1 MRLDELETGQVLS
14 SEVFLVAEA
23 NLQVD
28 RRGDNYYNLV
38 LNHEGGKQIDAK
50 VWSDNIAD
58 EIETGQALEVLAR
71 VDEFKGNRQLNIQR
85 YTVLDEDEYD
95 TSRYVQTTDIDRDE
109 AFDTMF
115 NWERDEFTN
124 PFLKG
129 IIQSFHDNESFA
141 REFKAAPAARFHHH
155 AYEGGLVEH
164 TLEVWK
170 LADAI
175 SGLYGDKLDRE
186 IVLAGAALHDI
197 GKIKAYRVGA
207 GVSEHTDV
215 GMLLDHIFIS
225 ASMVSNQWD
234 REVKPDVPDDRA
246 EEAARCKSLLLHLIL
261 SHHGR
266 NEWGSPVLPRT
277 SEAVLLHYADEVS
290 ASMRKCFDALDGRPA
305 GKSWTDSV
313 YLMDAPRELFQI
325 DELMEDEDEGEDK
338 E

>member
-23 NLQVD
+23 SLQVD

-50 VWSDNIAD
+50 VWSDNIED
-58 EIETGQALEVLAR
+58 EIEAGCGLEVLAR
-71 VDEFKGNRQLNIQR
+71 VDEFRGNTQLNIQR
-85 YTVLDEDEYD
+85 YTVLDDD
-95 TSRYVQTTDIDRDE
+95 DFDPSNYVQTTDIDQDE
-109 AFDTMF
+109 AFQTLF
-115 NWERDEFTN
+115 NWDCDEFQN
-124 PFLKG
+124 PFLKQ
-129 IIQSFHDNESFA
+129 IVQSFHDNESFA
-141 REFKAAPAARFHHH
+141 RTFKKSPAARFHHH
-155 AYEGGLVEH
+155 AYEGGLIEH

-170 LADAI
+170 LADAMCA
-175 SGLYGDKLDRE
+175 LYGDKLDRE

-197 GKIKAYRVGA
+197 GKIKAYRLTA

-313 YLMDAPRELFQI
+313 YLMDAPRELFQV
-325 DELMEDEDEGEDK
+325 DELMDEPEE
-338 E
+338 